1 MWKTIDYCSHMSTV
15 SSRIIHKFRYVLVR
29 CRKARGLTQE
39 QLSERAGISLS
50 FLSMM
55 EIGQRHPNVDMV
67 FKLAKGLGMAPR
79 DLIAELEKE
88 VKATSYE

>member
-1 MWKTIDYCSHMSTV
+1 MSTANPRV
-15 SSRIIHKFRYVLVR
+15 IHKFPHVLVR

-55 EIGQRHPNVDMV
+55 EIGRRHPNVDMI
-67 FKLAKGLGMAPR
+67 FKLAKGLNMPPGE
-79 DLIAELEKE
+79 LIAELERE
-88 VKATSYE
+88 VNRNRPPEK

>member
-1 MWKTIDYCSHMSTV
+1 MPTDNQSVTHT
-15 SSRIIHKFRYVLVR
+15 FRYVLVR

-55 EIGQRHPNVDMV
+55 EIGRRHPNVNMI
-67 FKLAKGLGMAPR
+67 FKLAKGLNMPPGE
-79 DLIAELEKE
+79 LIAELERE
-88 VKATSYE
+88 VNRNHPPEK

>member
-1 MWKTIDYCSHMSTV
+1 MPTV
-15 SSRIIHKFRYVLVR
+15 SSRVIHKFRYVLIR

-67 FKLAKGLGMAPR
+67 FKLARGLGITASE
-79 DLIAELEKE
+79 LIAELEKE
-88 VKATSYE
+88 IKATSYE

>member
-1 MWKTIDYCSHMSTV
+1 MPTV
-15 SSRIIHKFRYVLVR
+15 SSRVIHKFRYVLIR

-67 FKLAKGLGMAPR
+67 FKLARGLGMTASE
-79 DLIAELEKE
+79 LIAELEKE